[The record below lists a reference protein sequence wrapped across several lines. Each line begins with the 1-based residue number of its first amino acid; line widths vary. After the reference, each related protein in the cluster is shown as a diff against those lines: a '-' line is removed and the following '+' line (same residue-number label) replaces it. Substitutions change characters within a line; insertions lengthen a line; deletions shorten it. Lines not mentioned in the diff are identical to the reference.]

1 MLKTIGILLSVFIFV
16 NADECRPSPTTASG
30 SSAPPQIC
38 SGQLIFHEPF
48 DNLDKQ
54 KWNPLVTFWDGGVSN
69 NFFILEKSYFLKR
82 SIFYKS

>member
-1 MLKTIGILLSVFIFV
+1 MLQKICILLSAFVLV
-16 NADECRPSPTTASG
+16 NADECRPTPTTASG
-30 SSAPPQIC
+30 SNAPQNIC

-69 NFFILEKSYFLKR
+69 FVFL
-82 SIFYKS
+82 S